1 MKSWKSYGGSFELH
15 FLKLTEIASAY
26 VMFRF
31 PPPLFR
37 TYWCE
42 VLSRNGGGVEK
53 SFQRVIED
61 QIHFVLTRNE
71 CVEDRRICEQP
82 DGRSD
87 DELLRR
93 EEWWKCD
100 DRSEMRRL
108 NIEGDL
114 LESFSILRMHRASG
128 GKKPQEQWDVQ
139 RSRPAIRQSRHTFPP
154 VKRSGPGASGVSLT
168 GS

>member
-1 MKSWKSYGGSFELH
+1 MKSWESCGGSFELH
-15 FLKLTEIASAY
+15 FLKLTEITSAY

-128 GKKPQEQWDVQ
+128 GKKPQE
-139 RSRPAIRQSRHTFPP
+139 
-154 VKRSGPGASGVSLT
+154 
-168 GS
+168 